1 MSIIRLSENEVVLSM
16 IQGWPAER
24 TIPAV
29 FDPKRTAH
37 FNVMYKGSG
46 MAKRILARE
55 IEGSRPSDIEWI
67 LMVEAGRKVTLRE
80 IRQLC
85 AGKWKG

>member
-1 MSIIRLSENEVVLSM
+1 
-16 IQGWPAER
+16 
-24 TIPAV
+24 
-29 FDPKRTAH
+29 
-37 FNVMYKGSG
+37 MYKGSG